1 MAASITKI
9 YRSSNRARW
18 QPLQTADPTSIL
30 VRHMPNSSPGRQTT
44 DTAVTDF
51 LSKNG
56 SGPDTPLCGG
66 GWRALR
72 PEQPVPSAS
81 LEIGVSSHP
90 KGIHSVALRMRAYC
104 AQ

>member
-44 DTAVTDF
+44 DTAVIDF

-56 SGPDTPLCGG
+56 SGPEYA
-66 GWRALR
+66 ALR
-72 PEQPVPSAS
+72 RR
-81 LEIGVSSHP
+81 LESTAAGTAGS
-90 KGIHSVALRMRAYC
+90 
-104 AQ
+104 